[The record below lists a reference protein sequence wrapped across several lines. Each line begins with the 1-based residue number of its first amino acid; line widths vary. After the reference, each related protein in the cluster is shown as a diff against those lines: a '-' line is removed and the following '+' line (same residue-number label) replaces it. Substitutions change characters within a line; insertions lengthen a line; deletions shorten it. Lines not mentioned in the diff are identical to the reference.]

1 MEVVIHVAAD
11 GGHEAERDV
20 DLVLETRNKG
30 QSQGHVRGPV
40 HVTENGGT
48 SVCFACFVDND

>member
-11 GGHEAERDV
+11 GGHEAERGV
-20 DLVLETRNKG
+20 GLVLERRNTG
-30 QSQGHVRGPV
+30 QNPGHVHGPV

-48 SVCFACFVDND
+48 RCLVLLG